1 MKARTE
7 SSNALLSGA
16 SRISRNQNRGEAH
29 VRQDN
34 GAPAASTAK
43 LEHAGS
49 AAQGTAI
56 GPVRK
61 RAVQRRHRSASMAGL
76 IIEDASAA
84 IMPGNRVLL
93 VGETGAGKSTLF
105 RVVAGLCGVRKRSSR
120 RAPVGF
126 TSPLMAANRG
136 YGQGCR
142 IARRYLGKCPFFD
155 QDHILRFVN
164 TGANFLNMT
173 EHRLVHC
180 VRSTKTSFDI
190 SCSGLIYR
198 KDAMWIIP

>member
-1 MKARTE
+1 MLGKTMAHRPPAQRSWNMQDRRRKAPQLDLFANGQ
-7 SSNALLSGA
+7 SSGV
-16 SRISRNQNRGEAH
+16 I
-29 VRQDN
+29 
-34 GAPAASTAK
+34 GAPAWPASSSKMRAPRSCRATAFSS
-43 LEHAGS
+43 S
-49 AAQGTAI
+49 ARPVQGN
-56 GPVRK
+56 
-61 RAVQRRHRSASMAGL
+61 RRCSASWQ
-76 IIEDASAA
+76 AS
-84 IMPGNRVLL
+84 GR
-93 VGETGAGKSTLF
+93 
-105 RVVAGLCGVRKRSSR
+105 GVRERSSR